1 MGLYI
6 SIFDG
11 DDELDGV
18 EVGRRDE
25 SPARSAW
32 TARAYRAAIFDH
44 FADSSLPVRT
54 SVADQNSVLVFDG
67 IFLHRAELR
76 NELAT
81 LGAQSS

>member
-18 EVGRRDE
+18 EVGRREE

-32 TARAYRAAIFDH
+32 TRRLAPIAQRYSTILRIRRSPYAHRSLTRIPF
-44 FADSSLPVRT
+44 SSSMGFSYIEPNSGT
-54 SVADQNSVLVFDG
+54 S
-67 IFLHRAELR
+67 
-76 NELAT
+76 
-81 LGAQSS
+81 